1 MRRRF
6 TLSIKQNSRKF
17 LLLKKKMKIVFRIT
31 WHLYSCSVQQCECV
45 KQRPR
50 IVSKEQVHVL
60 PIEV

>member
-1 MRRRF
+1 MF
-6 TLSIKQNSRKF
+6 SSA
-17 LLLKKKMKIVFRIT
+17 
-31 WHLYSCSVQQCECV
+31 QCECV